1 MTIFMYACKY
11 GCIDI
16 VKYCIKQFVDNDNI
30 IESIIDINQQSKSS
44 KRSALQWA
52 LYNEHSD
59 IVKLLG
65 EKFLLH
71 IDTSL
76 VDEVSHHYICHISI
90 TIMYNSL
97 SLSLS
102 LSAS

>member
-1 MTIFMYACKY
+1 MKIFMYACKY

-59 IVKLLG
+59 IAKLLG

-76 VDEVSHHYICHISI
+76 VDEVSRQYICQYLLLINI
-90 TIMYNSL
+90 
-97 SLSLS
+97 
-102 LSAS
+102 